1 MKTII
6 IYDSQYG
13 FTEQIAQAMG
23 KALGK
28 DAKVAKVTKVEAA
41 DLAPYAFVI
50 IGSPTQGGRP
60 TPAIATFIDN
70 LPAGVFHEKRLA
82 AFDTRLKAVFAKV
95 FGYAAPKIETAIKAK
110 NGNTTAQPQGFFVKS
125 AKGPLVD
132 GELERADVWIKSVI
146 AGVPTK
152 QMKGEFQFKQKE

>member
-13 FTEQIAQAMG
+13 FTEQIAKAMG

-28 DAKVAKVTKVEAA
+28 DARVVKVTQVKAA
-41 DLAPYAFVI
+41 DIADYSLVLV
-50 IGSPTQGGRP
+50 GSPTQGGRP
-60 TPAIATFIDN
+60 TPAVATFIDN
-70 LPAGVFHEKRLA
+70 LPENVFAGKRLA

-95 FGYAAPKIETAIKAK
+95 FGYAAPRIEAAIKAK
-110 NGNTTAQPQGFFVKS
+110 GGNVTAQPQGFFVKG

-132 GELERADVWIKSVI
+132 GELERADVWVKSIV

-152 QMKGEFQFKQKE
+152 QMPGDFQFKKKE